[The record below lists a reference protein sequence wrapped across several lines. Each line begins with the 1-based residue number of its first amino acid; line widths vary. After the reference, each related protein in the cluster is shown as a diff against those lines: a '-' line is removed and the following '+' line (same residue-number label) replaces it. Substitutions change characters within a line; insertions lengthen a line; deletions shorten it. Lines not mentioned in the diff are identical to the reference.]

1 MLCMVSTHFH
11 DLTKDSK
18 ELDNFNSYYI
28 PFVRDRNNKIQY
40 TYKLQK
46 GISNQNI
53 ALEILQN

>member
-1 MLCMVSTHFH
+1 MVSTHFH

-18 ELDNFNSYYI
+18 ELDNFNRYYI

-53 ALEILQN
+53 ALEIIQN